1 MRVNT
6 QDSTP
11 PKSSDLKRS
20 AIEYFIRKGYKV
32 EENVSLE
39 GYTGV
44 QRSFDLIVRK
54 GQLAQGVWIKDWNR
68 TIGINM
74 VINLDKAA
82 EEVGLPNPII
92 IGEKFSDHAKA
103 YANRRRIMLLTKRDI
118 LQSLR

>member
-1 MRVNT
+1 VRVNT
-6 QDSTP
+6 QKSKL

-32 EENVSLE
+32 EENVSFE

-54 GQLAQGVWIKDWNR
+54 GQLVQGVWIKDWNR

-82 EEVGLPNPII
+82 EEVGLSNPII

-118 LQSLR
+118 LQSLG